1 MIASDA
7 TAEALALLEPLVQ
20 TLDDSSDELEALAPG
35 NLVEAL
41 NQLPQFLNN
50 SGPANVS
57 SIGGAAG
64 SSFLNLRGV
73 GSNRTLVLLDG
84 RRVASSTRAGVADV
98 ATFPEA
104 MIRGME
110 VVTGGASAAYGSDA
124 VGGVV
129 NFLLDTD
136 FTGVKGKVQGGMTSR
151 QDNENFEISLS
162 AGHRLGERTH
172 LLASFDYTESKEI
185 RNYEGRDWYQN
196 WGTDDVNGRGQ
207 PTVIARD
214 VRSRLYTAGGLIR
227 MPGPNPENSALH
239 MIHFLEG
246 GIPAQFQ
253 DGTLVGETRQ
263 VGGTGFWG
271 DIASKEQDT
280 GGQGSI
286 YPDNS
291 RGSAF
296 LYLDH
301 EFNNNWTG
309 FAQFIYGSNNTEFNG
324 SGAHQEEAWAL
335 TIYEENPFIPPSI
348 RDVMEMRSGVQ
359 YEERYDFDNPG
370 VAASNHIAALVRNT
384 ARFADVAR
392 TLPQQAAPGTT
403 FQYKTIDT
411 AVLGWLI
418 ERVTRGSV
426 AAYTARCLW
435 EPLGAEADGFYIMDG
450 PPGVGREF
458 SGAGFN
464 ATLRDFARVGQMML
478 NGGVANGRRIVPEEW
493 VRESVVSRHP
503 EDAQRGGY
511 GLQWWTMGGSDAYAA
526 IGLQGQYIYVDPA
539 TRTVVVKLSHFP
551 PGDNSALE
559 AESQAFMR
567 AAAAWQP

>member
-1 MIASDA
+1 MHQAFVRATLCAALLVSASSFAQQSLPPPLQGGPASDVPVA
-7 TAEALALLEPLVQ
+7 VQVLRWRMLDSDVNALTFRSMDELFTTRSVPRAGAVWQLPRSDHPLDFNYTWQGQPRPAQQFLERTYTNALLVMKDGRIVSEVYRNNSHPGTRFIGWSMTKSITSVLVGCALAEGHLES
-20 TLDDSSDELEALAPG
+20 LDVPIVRHLPELR
-35 NLVEAL
+35 
-41 NQLPQFLNN
+41 
-50 SGPANVS
+50 
-57 SIGGAAG
+57 GGAY
-64 SSFLNLRGV
+64 
-73 GSNRTLVLLDG
+73 
-84 RRVASSTRAGVADV
+84 
-98 ATFPEA
+98 EA
-104 MIRGME
+104 
-110 VVTGGASAAYGSDA
+110 A
-124 VGGVV
+124 
-129 NFLLDTD
+129 
-136 FTGVKGKVQGGMTSR
+136 
-151 QDNENFEISLS
+151 
-162 AGHRLGERTH
+162 
-172 LLASFDYTESKEI
+172 
-185 RNYEGRDWYQN
+185 
-196 WGTDDVNGRGQ
+196 
-207 PTVIARD
+207 
-214 VRSRLYTAGGLIR
+214 
-227 MPGPNPENSALH
+227 
-239 MIHFLEG
+239 
-246 GIPAQFQ
+246 
-253 DGTLVGETRQ
+253 
-263 VGGTGFWG
+263 
-271 DIASKEQDT
+271 
-280 GGQGSI
+280 
-286 YPDNS
+286 
-291 RGSAF
+291 
-296 LYLDH
+296 
-301 EFNNNWTG
+301 
-309 FAQFIYGSNNTEFNG
+309 
-324 SGAHQEEAWAL
+324 
-335 TIYEENPFIPPSI
+335 SI

-384 ARFADVAR
+384 ARFTDVAR

-478 NGGVANGRRIVPEEW
+478 DGGVANGRRIVPEEW